1 MGHRSTDAIPPRAAP
16 PAQASRVLA
25 GWIIVAVSLGIAAI
39 SITSRPESAIGQTG
53 PALTPPMPASEPPPK
68 KLEFFVGPFT
78 RGAQTY
84 DQSRSDV
91 RVIDVLARESIPSQR
106 RMPVATPSAA
116 DRFIDATHGGQPLI
130 GVQISIGATGRGT
143 LPESLTRAQL
153 ARICFPEATR
163 PPGVDLESLVVSPG
177 RLVRAQLDRTAVC
190 VEFVFSEPG
199 TFVVGTATKPVL
211 PEFAALY
218 ASTGGA
224 LTWGPCLTHGFFA
237 EVGSAGTIVE
247 TSAGSGVYIQVCA
260 NGVLGYHPELL
271 GTGLEIQPVLT
282 SHWVRGE
289 TGQYVAPDPPARNT
303 GVGQYFPQTGHNV
316 SGTLLATFQSL
327 GGADVLGYPITEARA
342 GPPGFSDQYFQHLKL
357 RLNDATGEVAIRPIG
372 REFMAMLAATRRET
386 AESP

>member
-1 MGHRSTDAIPPRAAP
+1 M
-16 PAQASRVLA
+16 
-25 GWIIVAVSLGIAAI
+25 SLGIAAI
-39 SITSRPESAIGQTG
+39 AITSRPEPAIGQTG
-53 PALTPPMPASEPPPK
+53 PALTPHVPTPEPPPE
-68 KLEFFVGPFT
+68 KLKVFVGPFT

-91 RVIDVLARESIPSQR
+91 RLLDVLARESIPGHR

-116 DRFIDATHGGQPLI
+116 DRFIDATRGGQPLI

-153 ARICFPEATR
+153 ARICFPESAK

-177 RLVRAQLDRTAVC
+177 RLVGAQLDRGAVC

-199 TFVVGTATKPVL
+199 TFVVGTVTKPVL
-211 PEFAALY
+211 PEFGAFY

-237 EVGSAGTIVE
+237 AVGPAGRIVE
-247 TSAGSGVYIQVCA
+247 ASTGSGVYLQICA

-271 GTGLEIQPVLT
+271 GTGYEIQPVLV

-289 TGQYVAPDPPARNT
+289 SGTFVGPDPPVTNT
-303 GVGQYFPQTGHNV
+303 GEGRYFPQTGHNV
-316 SGTLLATFQSL
+316 DGPLLTRFLAL
-327 GGADVLGYPITEARA
+327 GGADVLGYPITEAQPA
-342 GPPGFSDQYFQHLKL
+342 APGFTDQYFQHLKL
-357 RLNDATGEVAIRPIG
+357 RLNDATGEVTIRPIG
-372 REFMAMLAATRRET
+372 REFMAMLAANRRET